1 MANTLNPVAQQLLQ
15 TFTRLPVPTE
25 HQALQPVITDIYN
38 KIAATQ
44 GVTQTVQSQ
53 IPTTQQITAIAQ
65 STAVAASAAAVP
77 TSING
82 LIPVVLT
89 NLNTTPLTDRNG
101 KTVAAVDQ
109 AVVYWN
115 IQGSDSGVLYQY
127 TNTGGIA
134 TNWNYISGMVARTQS
149 QLAALAALLGPADTG
164 LLVDV
169 TDYAHILKWTGS
181 AWTYADPT
189 DPAGRIEMF
198 LVDPSP
204 VTGWQLCDG
213 TAAVKYL
220 KADGTTGTQTMPDL
234 VSVAA
239 NAAYAKLGSPATGN
253 PVAAVAPNFTGTAQT
268 FTTSPA
274 QATGTVNAFTAP
286 NPYTPA
292 GTVDATGEPR
302 FIVLRPWFRT

>member
-1 MANTLNPVAQQLLQ
+1 MANPLNPITQQLLQ

-44 GVTQTVQSQ
+44 GATQTVAASV
-53 IPTTQQITAIAQ
+53 PTQTAIQ
-65 STAVAASAAAVP
+65 STVALAVSSSATAIVP
-77 TSING
+77 PALNAI
-82 LIPVVLT
+82 IPIVLVAP
-89 NLNTTPLTDRNG
+89 NSVSPLNDQNG
-101 KTVAAVDQ
+101 KKVTALDG
-109 AVVYWN
+109 AVVVWN
-115 IQGSDSGVLYQY
+115 IGGSDAGVLYQY
-127 TNTGGIA
+127 STSA
-134 TNWNYISGMVARTQS
+134 TVWTYIGGMVARTQS
-149 QLAALAALLGPADTG
+149 QLATLAGLLGVADTG

-189 DPAGRIEMF
+189 DPAGRVEMF

-213 TAAVKYL
+213 TASVKYL

-234 VSVAA
+234 VSTTAK
-239 NAAYAKLGSPATGN
+239 AAYAKLGSPVSGS

-268 FTTSPA
+268 FTTQAA
-274 QATGTVNAFTAP
+274 QATGAVNAFTAP

-292 GTVDATGEPR
+292 GTIDTTGEPR
-302 FIVLRPWFRT
+302 NIVLRPWFRT